1 MTSGC
6 RYLQDSPKV
15 LNWVAVRQTRKTIQ
29 NSDVIVV
36 KPLAG
41 DNDVWSS
48 TGFLRWRR
56 ACISLPASRRQTKDL
71 EIVCPVLSS
80 NSHFSWRDVKR
91 RFLFAVSSRKRSSL
105 SHVFLGRRDLF
116 LQLIAPASSLFRQ
129 FFTDPRETPTVL
141 AMLRSPRPHSFKA
154 SILPQCRGRSCRS
167 QGILKLT
174 PAVRLF
180 LNFVLRKIGHSAT
193 GIRNLAAL

>member
-6 RYLQDSPKV
+6 HYLQDSPKV
-15 LNWVAVRQTRKTIQ
+15 LNWVAVRQTRRTIQ
-29 NSDVIVV
+29 NSDVIAA

-41 DNDVWSS
+41 DDHVWSS
-48 TGFLRWRR
+48 TGFLRGRR
-56 ACISLPASRRQTKDL
+56 ACIFLSASRRQTKDL

-80 NSHFSWRDVKR
+80 NVHFSWRDVKR
-91 RFLFAVSSRKRSSL
+91 RFLFAVSSRKRSFL

-116 LQLIAPASSLFRQ
+116 LQLIAPVSSLFRQ

-141 AMLRSPRPHSFKA
+141 AMLQSPRPRSFKA
-154 SILPQCRGRSCRS
+154 LILPQCRGLSFRSR
-167 QGILKLT
+167 GIPKLT

-180 LNFVLRKIGHSAT
+180 LNFV
-193 GIRNLAAL
+193 